1 MSYGKE
7 QQKEIETISERNI
20 ILKLSDADVQRIW
33 KKVGSVGLSISE
45 LLENFIGD
53 LVDGTYSN
61 GSDERELA
69 NQWFERCG
77 FGMFPDKTFLRF
89 LIDQESVDDFVE
101 SYRSLKNSEKQIA
114 IEKEDLKNGFITMR
128 DGSTYTWKDIV
139 TRSSKGE

>member
-101 SYRSLKNSEKQIA
+101 SYRSLKNS
-114 IEKEDLKNGFITMR
+114 
-128 DGSTYTWKDIV
+128 
-139 TRSSKGE
+139 